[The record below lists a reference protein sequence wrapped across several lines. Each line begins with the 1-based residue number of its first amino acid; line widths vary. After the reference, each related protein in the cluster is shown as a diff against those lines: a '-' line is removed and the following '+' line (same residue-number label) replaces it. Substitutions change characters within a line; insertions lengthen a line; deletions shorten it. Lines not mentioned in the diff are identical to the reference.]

1 VVIVF
6 VSFMMALVSVLDYAF
21 TKLVLWVFGG

>member
-1 VVIVF
+1 VF